1 MLKIGILS
9 RYCSLYE
16 LLSQAQAFD
25 AAKALSAAKQVA
37 QNPASKEML
46 DEIQEIYESFVVQIS
61 KLPKFGL
68 PAGPAKAIVEFK
80 NDAIEAVADI
90 ERLEANN
97 PDLDYIEF
105 YTRSA
110 LQVILQEYGEFDFVR
125 SLEPD
130 LPLQPGEEVLPQTL
144 EEQVQTE
151 REEAAQTPTAK
162 ETSRMEGGFSTKVET
177 GAHSRAYKE
186 KKRRGRPEERRVTP
200 SAVTIR
206 KLPTAADVARFEQRF
221 RENKELARSR
231 ALRFAINRVS
241 KMNVPDS
248 DKNNLIS
255 QLAKDYEQK
264 LVDELIRTGPWYPDE
279 LLLWEEA
286 SIAAKD
292 LVSKED
298 PHKEDPDAT
307 SKISVY
313 TYSIYKQIGGREFDF
328 KTREKLYSKL
338 RREREIMIDPSFLEQ
353 EQERLKALPE
363 ERKEDLAARQRRRY
377 WAGRQEEKKEHE
389 KKKKELEKTKP
400 TREWLRKFRGQVADD
415 IIY

>member
-16 LLSQAQAFD
+16 LLAQAQAFD
-25 AAKALSAAKQVA
+25 AAKALSTAKQVA

-80 NDAIEAVADI
+80 NDALEAVADI

-130 LPLQPGEEVLPQTL
+130 LPLQPGEETLPQTL
-144 EEQVQTE
+144 EEQIQTE

-177 GAHSRAYKE
+177 GAHSKAYKE

-206 KLPTAADVARFEQRF
+206 KLPTETDIARFEERF
-221 RENKELARSR
+221 RHNKELARSR
-231 ALRFAINRVS
+231 ALRFALNRVS
-241 KMNVPDS
+241 QMKIPDAE
-248 DKNNLIS
+248 KNK
-255 QLAKDYEQK
+255 LAKQIAKEYEQQ

-279 LLLWEEA
+279 LLLWEKS

-298 PHKEDPDAT
+298 PHKEDPYST
-307 SKISVY
+307 SRVSFY
-313 TYSIYKQIGGREFDF
+313 TYSIYKQNGGREFDF
-328 KTREKLYSKL
+328 KAREKLQTKL
-338 RREREIMIDPSFLEQ
+338 RREKEIMIDPSFLEQ
-353 EQERLKALPE
+353 ERERLEAIPKSKE
-363 ERKEDLAARQRRRY
+363 ELAARLRKHY
-377 WAGRQEEKKEHE
+377 WAGRQEEKKEYE
-389 KKKKELEKTKP
+389 TQKKEREKSKS

-415 IIY
+415 LIY

>member
-130 LPLQPGEEVLPQTL
+130 LPLQPGEETLPQTL
-144 EEQVQTE
+144 EEQIQTE

-177 GAHSRAYKE
+177 GAHSKAYKE

-206 KLPTAADVARFEQRF
+206 KLPTEADIARFEERF
-221 RENKELARSR
+221 RHNKELARSR
-231 ALRFAINRVS
+231 ALRFALNRVS
-241 KMNVPDS
+241 QMKIPDTE
-248 DKNNLIS
+248 KNK
-255 QLAKDYEQK
+255 LAKQIAKEYEQQ

-279 LLLWEEA
+279 LLLWEKS

-298 PHKEDPDAT
+298 PHKEDPYST
-307 SKISVY
+307 SRVSFY
-313 TYSIYKQIGGREFDF
+313 TYSIYKQNGGREFDF
-328 KTREKLYSKL
+328 KAREKLQTKL
-338 RREREIMIDPSFLEQ
+338 RREKEIMIDPSFLEQ
-353 EQERLKALPE
+353 ERERLEAIPKSKE
-363 ERKEDLAARQRRRY
+363 ELAARLRKHY
-377 WAGRQEEKKEHE
+377 WAGRQEEKKEYE
-389 KKKKELEKTKP
+389 TQKKEREKSKS

>member
-80 NDAIEAVADI
+80 NDALEAVADI

-130 LPLQPGEEVLPQTL
+130 LPLQPGEETLPQTL
-144 EEQVQTE
+144 EEQIQTE

-177 GAHSRAYKE
+177 GAHSKAYKE

-206 KLPTAADVARFEQRF
+206 KLPTETDIARFEERF
-221 RENKELARSR
+221 RHNKELARSR
-231 ALRFAINRVS
+231 ALRFALNRVS
-241 KMNVPDS
+241 QMKIPDAE
-248 DKNNLIS
+248 KNK
-255 QLAKDYEQK
+255 LAKQIAKEYEQQ

-279 LLLWEEA
+279 LLLWEKS

-298 PHKEDPDAT
+298 PHKEDPYST
-307 SKISVY
+307 SRVSFY
-313 TYSIYKQIGGREFDF
+313 TYSIYKQNGGREFDF
-328 KTREKLYSKL
+328 KAREKLQTKL
-338 RREREIMIDPSFLEQ
+338 RREKEIMIDPSFLEQ
-353 EQERLKALPE
+353 ERERLEAIPKSKE
-363 ERKEDLAARQRRRY
+363 ELAARLRKHY
-377 WAGRQEEKKEHE
+377 WAGRQEEKKEYE
-389 KKKKELEKTKP
+389 TQKKEREKSKS

-415 IIY
+415 LIY